1 MLHCRSGEKIQQ
13 TGRFKYMESYV
24 SGVKAAQGSAE
35 QVFKVLSD
43 MNNIQRIKSKIESK
57 VQDLQTTTDTCSFS
71 VSPFGPAS
79 VKITSREPNNTIVY
93 ESVNSPM
100 AFKMWAQIKEVNP
113 TQSAIRLTLKV
124 DLNFMLKSMIGGM
137 LEQGIDKVADAI
149 AKLPYSQIK

>member
-1 MLHCRSGEKIQQ
+1 
-13 TGRFKYMESYV
+13 MESYV

-43 MNNIQRIKSKIESK
+43 MNNIQRIKSRIEGK

-71 VSPFGPAS
+71 IPPFGSAS
-79 VKITSREPNNTIVY
+79 LKIASREPNSTVVY

-100 AFKMWAQIKEVNP
+100 AFKLWIQIKEVTP
-113 TQSAIRLTLKV
+113 IQSAIRLTLKV
-124 DLNFMLKSMIGGM
+124 DLNFMLKSMLGSKI
-137 LEQGIDKVADAI
+137 EEGIDKVAEAI

>member
-1 MLHCRSGEKIQQ
+1 
-13 TGRFKYMESYV
+13 MESYV

-43 MNNIQRIKSKIESK
+43 MNNIQRIKSRIEGK

-71 VSPFGPAS
+71 IPPFGSAS
-79 VKITSREPNNTIVY
+79 LKIASREPNSTVVY

-100 AFKMWAQIKEVNP
+100 AFKLWIQIKEVAAI
-113 TQSAIRLTLKV
+113 QSAIRLTLKV
-124 DLNFMLKSMIGGM
+124 DLNFMLKSMLGSKI
-137 LEQGIDKVADAI
+137 EEGIDKVAEAI

>member
-1 MLHCRSGEKIQQ
+1 
-13 TGRFKYMESYV
+13 MESYV

-43 MNNIQRIKSKIESK
+43 MNNIQRIKSRIEGK

-71 VSPFGPAS
+71 IPPFGSAS
-79 VKITSREPNNTIVY
+79 LKIASREPNSTVVY

-100 AFKMWAQIKEVNP
+100 AFKLWIQIKEVAP
-113 TQSAIRLTLKV
+113 IQSAIRLTLKV
-124 DLNFMLKSMIGGM
+124 DLNFMLKSMLGSKI
-137 LEQGIDKVADAI
+137 EEGIDKVAEAI

>member
-1 MLHCRSGEKIQQ
+1 
-13 TGRFKYMESYV
+13 MESYV
-24 SGVKAAQGSAE
+24 SGVKAAHGSAA

-57 VQDLQTTTDTCSFS
+57 VQNLQTTTDTCSFS
-71 VSPFGPAS
+71 VPPFGEAS
-79 VKITSREPNNTIVY
+79 VKIASREPNSTIVY

-100 AFKMWAQIKEVNP
+100 AFKMWAQMKEVSP
-113 TQSAIRLTLKV
+113 TQTAIKLTLKV

-149 AKLPYSQIK
+149 AKLPYDQIK

>member
-13 TGRFKYMESYV
+13 PGRFKYMESYV

-71 VSPFGPAS
+71 VSPFGSAS

>member
-1 MLHCRSGEKIQQ
+1 
-13 TGRFKYMESYV
+13 MESYV

-71 VSPFGPAS
+71 VSAS
-79 VKITSREPNNTIVY
+79 VKISSREPNNTIVY

>member
-1 MLHCRSGEKIQQ
+1 
-13 TGRFKYMESYV
+13 MESYV

-43 MNNIQRIKSKIESK
+43 MNNIQRIKSRVEGK

-71 VSPFGPAS
+71 IPPFGSAS
-79 VKITSREPNNTIVY
+79 LKIASREPNSTVVY

-100 AFKMWAQIKEVNP
+100 AFKLWIQIKEVAP
-113 TQSAIRLTLKV
+113 DQSAIRLTLKV
-124 DLNFMLKSMIGGM
+124 DLNFMLKSMLGSKI
-137 LEQGIDKVADAI
+137 EEGIDKVAEAI

>member
-1 MLHCRSGEKIQQ
+1 
-13 TGRFKYMESYV
+13 
-24 SGVKAAQGSAE
+24 
-35 QVFKVLSD
+35 
-43 MNNIQRIKSKIESK
+43 
-57 VQDLQTTTDTCSFS
+57 
-71 VSPFGPAS
+71 
-79 VKITSREPNNTIVY
+79 
-93 ESVNSPM
+93 M

>member
-1 MLHCRSGEKIQQ
+1 
-13 TGRFKYMESYV
+13 MESYV
-24 SGVKAAQGSAE
+24 SGVKAAQGSEA

-71 VSPFGPAS
+71 VPPFGSAS
-79 VKITSREPNNTIVY
+79 VKIASREPNKTIVY

-100 AFKMWAQIKEVNP
+100 EFKMWVQIKEVSP
-113 TQSAIRLTLKV
+113 TQSAIKLTLKV

-137 LEQGIDKVADAI
+137 LEQGIDKVATAI
-149 AKLPYSQIK
+149 ASLPYDQIK